1 MMDYFVEANGQRVMV
16 ETAVLS
22 RCMSDTHNT
31 CFDGSSCRVTAF
43 VDIDLGEAT
52 TGDGGGFDLVDGRSA
67 FGDIAMLIL
76 EGNGAVVFCLDDD
89 ATID

>member
-1 MMDYFVEANGQRVMV
+1 MDYFVEANGQRVMV

-52 TGDGGGFDLVDGRSA
+52 TGDGGVFDFVDGRSA
-67 FGDIAMLIL
+67 FGDIEKVVFADD
-76 EGNGAVVFCLDDD
+76 GAIVFCLDDD
-89 ATID
+89 ATIG

>member
-1 MMDYFVEANGQRVMV
+1 MDYFVEANGQRVMV

-43 VDIDLGEAT
+43 MDIDLGEAA
-52 TGDGGGFDLVDGRSA
+52 TGDGGVFDLEDGRSA
-67 FGDIAMLIL
+67 FGDIAVVAL
-76 EGNGAVVFCLDDD
+76 EGDEVVVFFLDED